1 MDMISMLLTARSTEA
16 MNRVIQTS
24 SAQMTD
30 MASKMLKTGVELKVK
45 GLEMGKGELL
55 DVEG

>member
-1 MDMISMLLTARSTEA
+1 MDMISMLLNARGTEA
-16 MNRVIQTS
+16 MNRVLQMS
-24 SAQMTD
+24 NAEMTD
-30 MASKMLKTGVELKVK
+30 MASKMLKVGVELKVK